1 MTLHLTPAEAQ
12 TKIQQVDEAMF
23 NLRSLASKIL
33 DSTETMT
40 ASSWQ
45 GGKAQTFRGIM
56 SQHHEDFNYV
66 INQLTQVAEKGKSD
80 IQTLVT
86 HDTA

>member
-12 TKIQQVDEAMF
+12 TKIQQVDESMYT
-23 NLRSLASKIL
+23 LRTLASKIL

-45 GGKAQTFRGIM
+45 GGRAQTL
-56 SQHHEDFNYV
+56 S
-66 INQLTQVAEKGKSD
+66 TS
-80 IQTLVT
+80 
-86 HDTA
+86 